1 MKYKLINF
9 KYPLGFDLICI
20 LMHLKNPLMEWNQ
33 FPYPL
38 YVADDRFNPML
49 MNIRMKNLRKFNSFI
64 HFPFFVYFQGGH
76 LPQTIDFI
84 EPEADHRMRHQR
96 FLRQEIHDVEV
107 TQNAMK
113 RQLSELIN
121 HRMADR
127 IRSLE
132 VEQRRMANYNFNMS
146 RQISNLDKMHVS
158 MLELLEAVQEI
169 QTKVDKIIPD
179 FNNEISKL
187 EFNTAQMTSDQNLL
201 REESQNSAKSIQAMA
216 VSVSTLQGEREQL
229 KIYTESI
236 KGLQKDVEQLKS
248 SPYWNND
255 IVRKHIAEVNI
266 VLLFSWH
273 IPYSHHKA
281 IFGIYIK
288 FFVINS
294 FHLYSMY
301 DLITIRVGVRQPQP
315 GNTLFLWSNLL
326 TSGYVI
332 LSPWWLAQIL
342 FTLLAIYPN
351 CDRPYIRFDYIS
363 VDCKDYLIWLLLKN
377 IFIVIFHIWF
387 LIFYLFIYTSF

>member
-1 MKYKLINF
+1 M
-9 KYPLGFDLICI
+9 
-20 LMHLKNPLMEWNQ
+20 
-33 FPYPL
+33 
-38 YVADDRFNPML
+38 
-49 MNIRMKNLRKFNSFI
+49 
-64 HFPFFVYFQGGH
+64 
-76 LPQTIDFI
+76 PQTIDFI

-146 RQISNLDKMHVS
+146 RQISNLDKLHVS

-236 KGLQKDVEQLKS
+236 KALQKDVEQLKS

-266 VLLFSWH
+266 VLLFS
-273 IPYSHHKA
+273 
-281 IFGIYIK
+281 
-288 FFVINS
+288 
-294 FHLYSMY
+294 
-301 DLITIRVGVRQPQP
+301 
-315 GNTLFLWSNLL
+315 
-326 TSGYVI
+326 
-332 LSPWWLAQIL
+332 
-342 FTLLAIYPN
+342 
-351 CDRPYIRFDYIS
+351 
-363 VDCKDYLIWLLLKN
+363 
-377 IFIVIFHIWF
+377 
-387 LIFYLFIYTSF
+387 

>member
-1 MKYKLINF
+1 
-9 KYPLGFDLICI
+9 
-20 LMHLKNPLMEWNQ
+20 
-33 FPYPL
+33 
-38 YVADDRFNPML
+38 
-49 MNIRMKNLRKFNSFI
+49 
-64 HFPFFVYFQGGH
+64 
-76 LPQTIDFI
+76 
-84 EPEADHRMRHQR
+84 
-96 FLRQEIHDVEV
+96 
-107 TQNAMK
+107 MK

-146 RQISNLDKMHVS
+146 RQISNLDKLHVS

-236 KGLQKDVEQLKS
+236 KALQKDVEQLKS

-294 FHLYSMY
+294 FHLHSMY
-301 DLITIRVGVRQPQP
+301 DLITIRVGVRPRQPQP
-315 GNTLFLWSNLL
+315 GNSIFLWGNLL
-326 TSGYVI
+326 KGYVI
-332 LSPWWLAQIL
+332 LSPWWLAPDSLHIACA
-342 FTLLAIYPN
+342 LAVLK
-351 CDRPYIRFDYIS
+351 CDCPYIGFDYTS

-387 LIFYLFIYTSF
+387 HIFYLFIYISF